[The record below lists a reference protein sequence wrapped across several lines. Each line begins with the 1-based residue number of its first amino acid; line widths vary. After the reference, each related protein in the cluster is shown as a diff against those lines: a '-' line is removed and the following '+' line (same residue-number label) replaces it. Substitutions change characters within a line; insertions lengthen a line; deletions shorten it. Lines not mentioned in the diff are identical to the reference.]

1 MNNEK
6 DREIKNIKNDWREVV
21 EWIDTFEEVENKE
34 AWQELVDMSIKE
46 KLLILDLQKEI
57 AKAIKEDKKEMK
69 NEK

>member
-1 MNNEK
+1 M
-6 DREIKNIKNDWREVV
+6 V